1 MTIRNA
7 IYSRLNGFA
16 GLTALIS
23 GPVYSK
29 QVSQDSVR
37 PLVFFEVTGTERISA
52 INGDSGTVIRTIRVI
67 SEALTLDAALDVS
80 EQVRA
85 ALQRWSGVED
95 GITIMD
101 TFINDESDSF
111 DDDLNVSYIE
121 QFFTIQHRE

>member
-16 GLTALIS
+16 GLTSLVS
-23 GPVYSK
+23 DRVYSK

-37 PLVFFEVTGTERISA
+37 PLVFFEMTGTQRISA